1 MRLLKEWFP
10 EFAEK
15 FDEIDE
21 IYREKRSI
29 DEKTYQFIC
38 FALSIKNRSK
48 PCLLKHFK
56 GAMEAGA
63 TLKELA
69 FIMALTFRERAPVAT
84 TAGRTMH
91 SVTCRSFSPRTSSA
105 VRSRCTDIWKMHT
118 GREIGGRNRE
128 IGNRGES
135 GNTYLIPLAFAQA
148 IEDVAF
154 APEIGRDRGTHTIIR
169 TDEVTTLS
177 PTESMSYWS
186 TPTLVAPWEVSCSW
200 ISPRH

>member
-1 MRLLKEWFP
+1 MRLLAKWFP

-48 PCLLKHFK
+48 PCLLKHFE

-69 FIMALTFRERAPVAT
+69 YIMALTFRES
-84 TAGRTMH
+84 AGGDDCWVHDALGDVQR
-91 SVTCRSFSPRTSSA
+91 
-105 VRSRCTDIWKMHT
+105 
-118 GREIGGRNRE
+118 
-128 IGNRGES
+128 
-135 GNTYLIPLAFAQA
+135 LLAENIQCC
-148 IEDVAF
+148 
-154 APEIGRDRGTHTIIR
+154 PK
-169 TDEVTTLS
+169 
-177 PTESMSYWS
+177 
-186 TPTLVAPWEVSCSW
+186 
-200 ISPRH
+200 

>member
-1 MRLLKEWFP
+1 MRLLAEWFP

-15 FDEIDE
+15 FDEIDK

-69 FIMALTFRERAPVAT
+69 YIMALTFRES
-84 TAGRTMH
+84 AGGDDCWSH
-91 SVTCRSFSPRTSSA
+91 DA
-105 VRSRCTDIWKMHT
+105 L
-118 GREIGGRNRE
+118 G
-128 IGNRGES
+128 
-135 GNTYLIPLAFAQA
+135 
-148 IEDVAF
+148 DV
-154 APEIGRDRGTHTIIR
+154 HK
-169 TDEVTTLS
+169 LL
-177 PTESMSYWS
+177 TENIQCC
-186 TPTLVAPWEVSCSW
+186 PK
-200 ISPRH
+200 